1 MLIGTIT
8 ITGSRAKRADEKNKG
23 ALFSNCAQFTES
35 ISEKSDI
42 QIHHTKDIDVVMP
55 MYNWVEYSDNYFLNI
70 RVFMTILQRWAG
82 CWSTKF

>member
-8 ITGSRAKRADEKNKG
+8 ITGSRADNTAKRADEKNKG
-23 ALFSNCAQFTES
+23 VLFSNCARFTES

-55 MYNWVEYSDNYFLNI
+55 MYNLIEYDNYFLNI
-70 RVFMTILQRWAG
+70 RVFMAILQR
-82 CWSTKF
+82 